1 MRRRTSII
9 IFGGA
14 VALPLQDADSATGP
28 VVGFLST
35 ALPASLASFVS
46 AVLQGLRQVGF
57 IDGQN
62 AAVNVSGYD
71 AVDGSSTGSRV
82 PRMWAL
88 FRLPRFR
95 AAHADYHDNRSRH
108 RQVGLP
114 GSRR

>member
-46 AVLQGLRQVGF
+46 AVLQGLRVCPGTS
-57 IDGQN
+57 
-62 AAVNVSGYD
+62 SGI
-71 AVDGSSTGSRV
+71 AKLSK
-82 PRMWAL
+82 
-88 FRLPRFR
+88 
-95 AAHADYHDNRSRH
+95 HEAD
-108 RQVGLP
+108 
-114 GSRR
+114 